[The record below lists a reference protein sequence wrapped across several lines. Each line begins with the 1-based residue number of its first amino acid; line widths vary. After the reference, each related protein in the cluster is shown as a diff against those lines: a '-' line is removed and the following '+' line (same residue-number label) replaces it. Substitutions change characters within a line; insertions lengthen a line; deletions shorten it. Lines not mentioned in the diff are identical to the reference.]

1 MGGDRALSIEGGV
14 LGLKNDEEFV
24 ALTNFSFKVLH
35 FVGDRDIGKYRPIF
49 TEIILYI
56 NNCCIMLYS
65 FKMTIKLT
73 LCLYGKYYVGPKK
86 LFYCIIFMQNDY

>member
-14 LGLKNDEEFV
+14 LGLKNEEEFV

-49 TEIILYI
+49 MYI
-56 NNCCIMLYS
+56 
-65 FKMTIKLT
+65 
-73 LCLYGKYYVGPKK
+73 
-86 LFYCIIFMQNDY
+86 